1 MKPAFRLALLIPA
14 LSLSFIHTAF
24 ADDKISGYKEELE
37 DGSEVL
43 KFNTGKKVFTF
54 KVSESGEFELDR
66 ELLAGILD
74 TKTGDYI
81 EPLLPALPDDPNQ
94 GPEAFLSP
102 SLYQPDCYGTPKQ
115 TDDYVTVR
123 IRPGTPLPPAS
134 SENTGEQ
141 VKMPVVKQAV
151 TVQGE
156 SAVALRNTDNQQSPV
171 RKPIE
176 FTEKEWNL
184 FVEGQRAVEKTKHL
198 RKLGL
203 SYKRYNNLA
212 GTHNTEGLGYTHY
225 NQPESSLQERY
236 PDQQFENCQSFTE
249 GEVAQLEN
257 KIQKERE
264 AKGVS
269 GTELVKFEMD
279 IKVIHD
285 QALAQING
293 VNPKKISDELSGVI
307 RKYLQLSEEQKVS
320 FASLLTYA
328 NQKDMGV
335 VIYHPKTDIDVKRY
349 AGMTLLDARMPT
361 GQAVT
366 DATVRLFAQ
375 VAIKKIKEENKKLTE
390 LAMGS
395 VKGFMSVAEA
405 LLPDSVPYAGYKT
418 NLEKLAESDSGIEH
432 VLEGLMVFLMYK
444 EMGYSLSSMQ
454 IIYAENQHG
463 NLWWMIEAFN
473 KIYDLEP
480 AHFVLAYNAKA
491 LLGIP
496 VMGKM
501 PKLFVKFKK
510 P

>member
-1 MKPAFRLALLIPA
+1 MKPAFRLALLIPV

-43 KFNTGKKVFTF
+43 KFNTGEKVFTF

-74 TKTGDYI
+74 SKTGDYI

-94 GPEAFLSP
+94 EPEAFLSP
-102 SLYQPDCYGTPKQ
+102 SLYQPDYYGTLKQ

-123 IRPGTPLPPAS
+123 IRPDTPLPPAS

-141 VKMPVVKQAV
+141 AV
-151 TVQGE
+151 TLQGE

-184 FVEGQRAVEKTKHL
+184 FVEGQSAVAKTKYL

-203 SYKRYNNLA
+203 SYKRYNNSA
-212 GTHNTEGLGYTHY
+212 GTHNIEGLSSTHY
-225 NQPESSLQERY
+225 NQPESSLQARY
-236 PDQQFENCQSFTE
+236 QDQQFENCQSFTK
-249 GEVAQLEN
+249 GEVEQLEN
-257 KIQKERE
+257 KIQQERK

-293 VNPKKISDELSGVI
+293 VNPKKISDEISDVI
-307 RKYLQLSEEQKVS
+307 RKYLQQAKEEKVY

-328 NQKDMGV
+328 NQKQMGMA
-335 VIYHPKTDIDVKRY
+335 IYHPKTNIDAKRY
-349 AGMTLLDARMPT
+349 AGMTLLDAQMPA

-366 DATVRLFAQ
+366 DAIVRFFAQ
-375 VAIKKIKEENKKLTE
+375 VAISKIKEENKKLTE

-418 NLEKLAESDSGIEH
+418 NLKELAKSDSGIEQ

-454 IIYAENQHG
+454 IIYAENQRA
-463 NLWWMIEAFN
+463 NLWWMIEVFN
-473 KIYDLEP
+473 KIYDLES
-480 AHFVLAYNAKA
+480 AHFVLAYNAKS

-496 VMGKM
+496 LMGKM
-501 PKLFVKFKK
+501 PELFVKFKK